1 MSEDN
6 MFHLHLN
13 DFEKTISTTWQK
25 LRNEKD
31 FCDVTLACDD
41 NQIESHKIILSSC
54 SPIFKKLLIQNQHNH
69 PLLYLR
75 GVSYSELVNLLDFMY
90 QGEVNIAND
99 DLNSFL
105 ALAQDLKV
113 QGLTTDQGLEQI
125 LNNSEPQ
132 VQIKCP
138 EEDSSPPKNKKRKY
152 NKKEKCHQPNAKD
165 STNCPPSKSENSEND
180 GQELG
185 MLPLE
190 MEGSYLNDNVFT
202 LSSTTMPFNEHNILN
217 GIESDYRI
225 EELKQERKRNL
236 DTVHDGNLLQFLCEH
251 CEYKSPRRNNLTQ
264 HMESVHEGVRYP
276 CDFCDYKATKKHYLK
291 THIRKKHVEYLSLF

>member
-1 MSEDN
+1 MSEDD
-6 MFHLHLN
+6 MFRLHLN
-13 DFEKTISTTWQK
+13 DFEKTISTTWQT

-31 FCDVTLACDD
+31 LCDVTLACDD
-41 NQIESHKIILSSC
+41 NQIQSHKIILSSC
-54 SPIFKKLLIQNQHNH
+54 SPIFKKMLTQNKHNH

-75 GVSYSELVNLLDFMY
+75 GVSFSELVNLLDFMY
-90 QGEVNIAND
+90 LGEVNIANT

-113 QGLTTDQGLEQI
+113 QGLTTDQGVEQI
-125 LNNSEPQ
+125 LNNSGPQ

-138 EEDSSPPKNKKRKY
+138 EEEGSPPKNKKRKY
-152 NKKEKCHQPNAKD
+152 NKCHEPNTKDPSSSEK
-165 STNCPPSKSENSEND
+165 PSKSKND
-180 GQELG
+180 GRELE

-190 MEGSYLNDNVFT
+190 MESSCLNDHMLT
-202 LSSTTMPFNEHNILN
+202 LSSTTMPFNEENILN
-217 GIESDYRI
+217 GIESEYGI
-225 EELKQERKRNL
+225 EELKQERKRTL

-276 CDFCDYKATKKHYLK
+276 CDYCDYKATKKHYLK
-291 THIRKKHVEYLSLF
+291 THIRKKHVEYLTLF